1 MVSISPSLCFCA
13 RAKFNLQHFAQRSL
27 LPAGPLQ
34 RVSST
39 RMKRDSHFLK
49 SSSPLVSSL
58 YTFHRESWN
67 SFPATITESNPK
79 TATRIVSF
87 DQPSSPPTFCLH
99 YQYYWHSKVPPQ
111 PFYSTCQDMTTP
123 DHQPTSQS
131 STQATRHFDIP
142 REFNWKLFATRR
154 THPLPSSLFFSL
166 SPPRC
171 NFSLLFNFAL
181 PSDHP
186 PYSWFEKQFATF
198 RQNYDDNH

>member
-27 LPAGPLQ
+27 LPAGQLQ

-87 DQPSSPPTFCLH
+87 DQPQPSSPPTFCLH
-99 YQYYWHSKVPPQ
+99 YRYYWHSKVPPS
-111 PFYSTCQDMTTP
+111 YSTPRARTWPPPPPPANKSAELQDILTFRENLIGNYLP
-123 DHQPTSQS
+123 PIYPSPTS
-131 STQATRHFDIP
+131 FFP
-142 REFNWKLFATRR
+142 
-154 THPLPSSLFFSL
+154 LFFFFVST
-166 SPPRC
+166 
-171 NFSLLFNFAL
+171 
-181 PSDHP
+181 
-186 PYSWFEKQFATF
+186 EM
-198 RQNYDDNH
+198 